1 MAIFKNSM
9 AHKIREYMKLNP
21 KATAETVAKD
31 LGIPVNVVHST
42 KWRDKKLGAPKRKY
56 TKRPET
62 FVLNPQQVAAMR
74 KIPEGKWTPIAMV
87 SSNTPFEPKVM
98 EMPITMEEPNVD
110 GDLIKFGDE
119 VGGLI
124 LVDAGNGKGRWVRKE
139 EPKADMV
146 NQPPHYKVG
155 GIEVIDFIQAKLTPE
170 EFRGYLKGNVLKY
183 TSRAGHKDDA
193 RQDIGKLVWY
203 ATKLQETHTT

>member
-9 AHKIREYMKLNP
+9 AHRIRAFLKLHPNA
-21 KATAETVAKD
+21 KSATVAKD
-31 LGIPVNVVHST
+31 LGIPVSVVHST
-42 KWRDKKLGAPKRKY
+42 KWRDKKLGAPKRRYKARARQDWKWD
-56 TKRPET
+56 TVA
-62 FVLNPQQVAAMR
+62 VL
-74 KIPEGKWTPIAMV
+74 
-87 SSNTPFEPKVM
+87 SSNTPFDPAL
-98 EMPITMEEPNVD
+98 PTTMEESKVD

-139 EPKADMV
+139 EPKVDVV
-146 NQPPHYKVG
+146 NHPPHYKVG

-193 RQDIGKLVWY
+193 GQDIGKLVWY